1 MARLDEMR
9 FDPASL
15 NKATAADYSSS
26 ESDAEE
32 DEYLM
37 PSRNPHESEFADFN
51 PRKRRRTGRD
61 SKESAA
67 LGIFGSESEDEGS
80 GRQWKHKSLRN
91 KGVSFVSSA
100 KAKADSDDE
109 LDEEEAEY
117 DDANPG
123 AVPSDAEEKDEQ
135 DEEMDGVGLGF
146 KGASAAAA
154 QGLGWTPPTQQATPS
169 KPTAPPPRFVKSK
182 VDVANPLGN
191 GFTPM
196 SQRGPTLLAKDEEPA
211 APRAALPSA
220 FSKTRGGK
228 TKINANS
235 FGARMMARMGYVEG
249 QGLGKEAQG
258 RNVIIEANLR
268 PQGAGLGAVK
278 EKTKQEREEEKRQ
291 ARLRGEEV
299 VDSEEEEKKKKAAR
313 RKKALT
319 GGISSG
325 GGSGVSTP
333 KRQKPKY
340 LTMDEIKKAAPG
352 LNIPDAF
359 TPILDMTG
367 PGKKMLTT
375 SSGLMT
381 PTGGAA
387 PAESTEA
394 VENRKLVKRAQ
405 NDFMAILEE
414 WQSLQERKAFLDLQ
428 LKEEQ
433 QELEELSASLQ
444 GNKSVTGACTAASR
458 PAESG
463 EADRKAD
470 LSYRLGRVIA
480 GLRDA
485 SNSLSDSMLPQIKD
499 ELGSLAVA
507 AIHPLFNQFRQLW
520 EPLEEPKPAFVDGLN
535 SIRGLLGL
543 DHQSKK
549 TYRKPTAT
557 PYETMMYELWLR
569 TLTTTVR
576 EWNVRDPDP
585 LIAVLDA
592 WAPLLPPF
600 VRAQLFQAITRKLEE
615 ALQKWQPKKHTHN
628 LPHRWIFPWLPHLPP
643 THLDP
648 LSTTGLVAD
657 VRRKFRQLID
667 AWDFSRGVIPGLKQW
682 KDILRPS
689 SSSGSS
695 SRDRDLWTPLVMN
708 HLLPS
713 MARYLG
719 AHFRVEPQDQAPYME
734 ALDKLL
740 EWGEVVRPS
749 MLAEVLVAEVFP
761 AWHAALYRWLLL
773 EEADYNEIGGWFQ
786 WWQDEVFPEEIKV
799 LPSVVAEFEKGSA
812 MIERALDLGERVR
825 AELRAPEEGPAL
837 KTARDAG
844 REERERQRE
853 EERVQENV
861 VDVAA
866 AAKKPEEVTFKEVIE
881 AWCPEHDLQFMP
893 ERNKL
898 HAEGPMYRILGMDG
912 KRGVSVYFKGNIG
925 RRGTMQWLMGRLDG
939 GRIEAHG
946 GGPARAFVVVFSSGA
961 PLPAST
967 RVNTSGPGDE
977 PHILARRHSCPF
989 NIAPVWPT
997 QKSYQ
1002 RWLPHAAAAD

>member
-15 NKATAADYSSS
+15 NKASAADYSSS
-26 ESDAEE
+26 ESDAEQE

-51 PRKRRRTGRD
+51 PRKKRRTGRD
-61 SKESAA
+61 AKESAA

-80 GRQWKHKSLRN
+80 SRKWKHKSLRN

-100 KAKADSDDE
+100 KAKANSDDE
-109 LDEEEAEY
+109 GDEDEDNEY

-123 AVPSDAEEKDEQ
+123 AVPSDAGE
-135 DEEMDGVGLGF
+135 DEEEEEDMGGVGLGF
-146 KGASAAAA
+146 KGAGAGAAAG
-154 QGLGWTPPTQQATPS
+154 QGLGWTPPTEQGV
-169 KPTAPPPRFVKSK
+169 PTKRAVPPPSFVKSK
-182 VDVANPLGN
+182 ANEANPLGN

-196 SQRGPTLLAKDEEPA
+196 SQRGPTLLVKDDEPA
-211 APRAALPSA
+211 TPRAAMPSA
-220 FSKTRGGK
+220 FSKARGGK
-228 TKINANS
+228 TKINTNS
-235 FGARMMARMGYVEG
+235 FGARMMAKMGYVEG

-319 GGISSG
+319 GGVSSG
-325 GGSGVSTP
+325 AGSGVSTP
-333 KRQKPKY
+333 RRQKPKY

-367 PGKKMLTT
+367 PGKKLLTT

-381 PTGGAA
+381 PTGGVA

-394 VENRKLVKRAQ
+394 AENRKLVKRAQ

-414 WQSLQERKAFLDLQ
+414 WQNLQERKAFLDLQ
-428 LKEEQ
+428 LKQEQ
-433 QELEELSASLQ
+433 QGLEELSASLQ
-444 GNKSVTGACTAASR
+444 GNKSVTAACTAASR
-458 PAESG
+458 PTESG

-480 GLRDA
+480 GLGDA
-485 SNSLSDSMLPQIKD
+485 NNSLSASMLPQIKD
-499 ELGSLAVA
+499 ELASLAVA
-507 AIHPLFNQFRQLW
+507 AIHPLFNQYRQLW

-569 TLTTTVR
+569 TLTAAVR

-592 WAPLLPPF
+592 WDPILPSF
-600 VRAQLFQAITRKLEE
+600 VRAQLLQDITRKLEE

-628 LPHRWIFPWLPHLPP
+628 LPHRWIFPWLPHLPA

-648 LSTTGLVAD
+648 KSATGLVAD

-667 AWDFSRGVIPGLKQW
+667 AWDFTRGVIPGLKQW
-682 KDILRPS
+682 KDILRPTTT
-689 SSSGSS
+689 SG
-695 SRDRDLWTPLVMN
+695 RDRDMWSPLVMN

-713 MARYLG
+713 MARHLR
-719 AHFRVEPQDQAPYME
+719 ANFRVEPQDQAPYME
-734 ALDKLL
+734 ALDRLL
-740 EWGEVVRPS
+740 EWTDVVRPS
-749 MLAEVLVAEVFP
+749 MLAEVLVAELFP
-761 AWHAALYRWLLL
+761 AWHAALYQWLLL
-773 EEADYNEIGGWFQ
+773 EDADYNEIGAWFQ
-786 WWQDEVFPEEIKV
+786 WWQDEVLPEEIRV

-812 MIERALDLGERVR
+812 MIERALDLGARVR
-825 AELRAPEEGPAL
+825 AELEPPEKGPAL
-837 KTARDAG
+837 KTGREGG
-844 REERERQRE
+844 REERERERE
-853 EERVQENV
+853 RRREREREKVQEAGV
-861 VDVAA
+861 E
-866 AAKKPEEVTFKEVIE
+866 AKRPEEVTFREVIE
-881 AWCPEHDLQFMP
+881 AWCQEHDLQFMP

-898 HAEGPMYRILGMDG
+898 HAEGPVYRISGMDG
-912 KRGVSVYFKGNIG
+912 KRGISVYFKGNSLFALVKDQNPLEI
-925 RRGTMQWLMGRLDG
+925 RRDSEDDWGVLVTL
-939 GRIEAHG
+939 
-946 GGPARAFVVVFSSGA
+946 
-961 PLPAST
+961 AS
-967 RVNTSGPGDE
+967 
-977 PHILARRHSCPF
+977 
-989 NIAPVWPT
+989 
-997 QKSYQ
+997 
-1002 RWLPHAAAAD
+1002 

>member
-1 MARLDEMR
+1 MVRLDEMR

-15 NKATAADYSSS
+15 NKASAADYSSS
-26 ESDAEE
+26 ESDGEEE

-61 SKESAA
+61 AKESAA

-80 GRQWKHKSLRN
+80 GRKWKHKSLRN
-91 KGVSFVSSA
+91 KGVNFVSSA
-100 KAKADSDDE
+100 KTKADSDDE
-109 LDEEEAEY
+109 AGDQEDQEEDEEY

-123 AVPSDAEEKDEQ
+123 AVPSDAEEDEEE
-135 DEEMDGVGLGF
+135 DEEMGGVGLGF
-146 KGASAAAA
+146 KGAAAAA
-154 QGLGWTPPTQQATPS
+154 GQGLGWTPPTQPPIPA
-169 KPTAPPPRFVKSK
+169 KRAAPPPSFVKSK
-182 VDVANPLGN
+182 ANEASALGN

-196 SQRGPTLLAKDEEPA
+196 SQRGPTLLVKDDEPST
-211 APRAALPSA
+211 PRAALPSA
-220 FSKTRGGK
+220 FSKTKGGK

-235 FGARMMARMGYVEG
+235 FGARMMAKMGYVEG

-299 VDSEEEEKKKKAAR
+299 VDSEEEKKKKAAR

-333 KRQKPKY
+333 RRQKPKY

-381 PTGGAA
+381 PTGGVA

-414 WQSLQERKAFLDLQ
+414 WQNLQERKAFLDLQ
-428 LKEEQ
+428 LKQEQ

-444 GNKSVTGACTAASR
+444 GNKSVTGACAAASK
-458 PAESG
+458 PTESG

-480 GLRDA
+480 GLGDA
-485 SNSLSDSMLPQIKD
+485 SNSLSASMLPQIKD
-499 ELGSLAVA
+499 ELASLAVA
-507 AIHPLFNQFRQLW
+507 AIHPLFNQYRQLW
-520 EPLEEPKPAFVDGLN
+520 EPLEEPKPAFLDGLN

-569 TLTTTVR
+569 TLTAAVR

-592 WAPLLPPF
+592 WDPILPPF
-600 VRAQLFQAITRKLEE
+600 VRAQLLQDITRKLEE

-628 LPHRWIFPWLPHLPP
+628 LPHRWIFPWLPYLPA

-648 LSTTGLVAD
+648 KSATGLVAD

-667 AWDFSRGVIPGLKQW
+667 AWDFNRGVIPGLKQW
-682 KDILRPS
+682 KDILRPAS
-689 SSSGSS
+689 TTSS
-695 SRDRDLWTPLVMN
+695 SRERDMWSPLVMN
-708 HLLPS
+708 HILPS
-713 MARYLG
+713 MARHLR
-719 AHFRVEPQDQAPYME
+719 ANFRVEPQDQGPYME
-734 ALDKLL
+734 ALDRLF
-740 EWGEVVRPS
+740 EWADVVRPS
-749 MLAEVLVAEVFP
+749 MLAEVLVAELFP
-761 AWHAALYRWLLL
+761 AWHAALHQWLVLDD
-773 EEADYNEIGGWFQ
+773 ADYNEIGAWFQ
-786 WWQDEVFPEEIKV
+786 WWQDEVFPDEVKA

-812 MIERALDLGERVR
+812 MIERALDLGARVG
-825 AELRAPEEGPAL
+825 AELEPPEKGPAL
-837 KTARDAG
+837 KTGREGG
-844 REERERQRE
+844 REERERERRGERE
-853 EERVQENV
+853 K
-861 VDVAA
+861 VAVREPGVET
-866 AAKKPEEVTFKEVIE
+866 KRPEEVSFREVIE
-881 AWCPEHDLQFMP
+881 AWCQEHDMQFMP

-898 HAEGPMYRILGMDG
+898 HAEGPVYRISGLDG
-912 KRGVSVYFKGNIG
+912 KRGVSVYFKGNSLFALVKDQNPLEI
-925 RRGTMQWLMGRLDG
+925 RRDSEEDWWTLMTL
-939 GRIEAHG
+939 
-946 GGPARAFVVVFSSGA
+946 
-961 PLPAST
+961 AS
-967 RVNTSGPGDE
+967 
-977 PHILARRHSCPF
+977 
-989 NIAPVWPT
+989 
-997 QKSYQ
+997 
-1002 RWLPHAAAAD
+1002 

>member
-37 PSRNPHESEFADFN
+37 PSRNPNESEFADFN
-51 PRKRRRTGRD
+51 PRKKRRTGRD
-61 SKESAA
+61 AKESAA
-67 LGIFGSESEDEGS
+67 LGIFGSESEDEGGS

-100 KAKADSDDE
+100 KAKADSDDDFDKE
-109 LDEEEAEY
+109 GDQEEDNEY

-123 AVPSDAEEKDEQ
+123 AIPTDAEEDEED
-135 DEEMDGVGLGF
+135 DEEMGGVGLGF
-146 KGASAAAA
+146 KGASAAAG
-154 QGLGWTPPTQQATPS
+154 QGLGWTPPTQQGIAP
-169 KPTAPPPRFVKSK
+169 KRTAPAPNFAKSK
-182 VDVANPLGN
+182 VDSANPLGN

-196 SQRGPTLLAKDEEPA
+196 SQRGPTLLVKDDEPA
-211 APRAALPSA
+211 TPRAALPSA
-220 FSKTRGGK
+220 FSKTKGGK
-228 TKINANS
+228 TKINTNS
-235 FGARMMARMGYVEG
+235 FGARMMAKMGYVEG
-249 QGLGKEAQG
+249 KGLGKEAQG

-299 VDSEEEEKKKKAAR
+299 VDSEEEKKKKKAAR

-319 GGISSG
+319 GGVSSA

-333 KRQKPKY
+333 RRQKPKY
-340 LTMDEIKKAAPG
+340 LTVDEIKKAAPG
-352 LNIPDAF
+352 LKIPDAF

-381 PTGGAA
+381 PTGGVA

-394 VENRKLVKRAQ
+394 VETRKLVKRAQ

-428 LKEEQ
+428 LKQEQ

-480 GLRDA
+480 GLGDA

-499 ELGSLAVA
+499 ELSSLAVA

-569 TLTTTVR
+569 TLTATVR

-592 WAPLLPPF
+592 WAPFLPPF
-600 VRAQLFQAITRKLEE
+600 VRAQLLQDITRKLEE

-628 LPHRWIFPWLPHLPP
+628 LPHRWIFPWLPYLPA

-648 LSTTGLVAD
+648 KSATGLVAD
-657 VRRKFRQLID
+657 VRRKFRQLIN
-667 AWDFSRGVIPGLKQW
+667 AWDFTRGVIPGLKQW
-682 KDILRPS
+682 KDILRPASIS
-689 SSSGSS
+689 SSS
-695 SRDRDLWTPLVMN
+695 SRDRDMWSPLVMN
-708 HLLPS
+708 HLLPG
-713 MARYLG
+713 MARHLR

-740 EWGEVVRPS
+740 EWTEVVRPS
-749 MLAEVLVAEVFP
+749 MLGEVLVAEVFP
-761 AWHAALYRWLLL
+761 AWHAALYQWLLL

-786 WWQDEVFPEEIKV
+786 WWQDEVFPEEIRG

-825 AELRAPEEGPAL
+825 VELKAPEKGPAL
-837 KTARDAG
+837 KTGREVG
-844 REERERQRE
+844 REERQRE
-853 EERVQENV
+853 REREKERVAAQESM
-861 VDVAA
+861 VD
-866 AAKKPEEVTFKEVIE
+866 AAKKPEVTFKEVIE
-881 AWCPEHDLQFMP
+881 EWCQEHDLQFMP

-898 HAEGPMYRILGMDG
+898 HAEGPVYRISGIDG
-912 KRGVSVYFKGNIG
+912 KRGVSVYFKGNSLFALVKDQNPLEI
-925 RRGTMQWLMGRLDG
+925 RRDSEDDW
-939 GRIEAHG
+939 
-946 GGPARAFVVVFSSGA
+946 GA
-961 PLPAST
+961 LITLAS
-967 RVNTSGPGDE
+967 
-977 PHILARRHSCPF
+977 
-989 NIAPVWPT
+989 
-997 QKSYQ
+997 
-1002 RWLPHAAAAD
+1002 